1 LIGHDD
7 YFRFAK
13 QRETLQ
19 KNVQDLLERFPE
31 CRESYSLLTNYFWY
45 YIDGLHRW
53 IPREVLRDLTSP
65 ESITRTYRQI
75 IRENPRLAPTPKTQ
89 RARDE
94 QLERMSAYH
103 REKAREEHVAHGK

>member
-1 LIGHDD
+1 MISHDD

-19 KNVQDLLERFPE
+19 KNIQDLLERFPD
-31 CRESYSLLTNYFWY
+31 CREHYSSLVNFYWY

-65 ESITRTYRQI
+65 ESITRTYRQVI
-75 IRENPRLAPTPKTQ
+75 KEIPRLAPTPKTQ

-94 QLERMSAYH
+94 QLERMSKYY
-103 REKAREEHVAHGK
+103 REEARKEHLRH